1 MSNTLGHGDTCRL
14 ITHPTPS
21 TSHYDYYTLPHTQV
35 LVPTLDGRWQR
46 IHPGEI

>member
-14 ITHPTPS
+14 IAYPTPS
-21 TSHYDYYTLPHTQV
+21 TLHYDYILPHAQV
-35 LVPTLDGRWQR
+35 LVPPLDGRWQR